1 MGTDDLFKR
10 RVRGKKD
17 FGRKK
22 ANKDFKNN
30 ILIICEGECTEKNY
44 LEHLTSNF
52 GIKNITF
59 KTGFGS
65 RKTDMIKTAKENS
78 DYFKHIFCI
87 IDKDTI
93 ENLKKYEK
101 KVKEIKNLDKNH
113 NVTLIVS
120 NPCFEYWILLH
131 FENTRKN
138 YDCNSSPC
146 NQLIEKCLKKHIAGY
161 EKNYNF
167 KNIVDDYKTA
177 YKNAKSLQDEDGSY
191 TRMPILIDYLENLKS
206 NNK

>member
-1 MGTDDLFKR
+1 M
-10 RVRGKKD
+10 
-17 FGRKK
+17 
-22 ANKDFKNN
+22 
-30 ILIICEGECTEKNY
+30 
-44 LEHLTSNF
+44 EHLTSNF